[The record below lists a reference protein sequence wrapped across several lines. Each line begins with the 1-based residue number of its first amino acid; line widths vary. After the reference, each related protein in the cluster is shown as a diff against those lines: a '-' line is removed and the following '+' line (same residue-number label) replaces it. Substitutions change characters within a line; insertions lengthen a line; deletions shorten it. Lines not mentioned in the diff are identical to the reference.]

1 MDITSYKF
9 ASIFGTLLSNLC
21 VNINWQQCSNVPNN
35 FMFPNMHGMTHTK
48 WVLHLLFSDTMYIW
62 LIAMQSFFCT
72 CLVQSC
78 PVIVCH
84 VQGLLLIQSMEVFQA
99 WSAVLLFS
107 CQQPLYAQSY
117 YIVFDTRN
125 PDYITTII
133 KVHSVLITRQLSSNN
148 YKKIWKYYGLLNDG
162 RHLSPF
168 LKILF

>member
-1 MDITSYKF
+1 MYCVGYGHHKLQICINFWHSIESFVCEHKQTTMLKCSY
-9 ASIFGTLLSNLC
+9 C
-21 VNINWQQCSNVPNN
+21 NN

-99 WSAVLLFS
+99 WSVVLLFF

-117 YIVFDTRN
+117 CIVFDTRN
-125 PDYITTII
+125 PDYIATII
-133 KVHSVLITRQLSSNN
+133 KLHSVLIIWQLSSNN
-148 YKKIWKYYGLLNDG
+148 YKKYGNIIWVAKW
-162 RHLSPF
+162 
-168 LKILF
+168 